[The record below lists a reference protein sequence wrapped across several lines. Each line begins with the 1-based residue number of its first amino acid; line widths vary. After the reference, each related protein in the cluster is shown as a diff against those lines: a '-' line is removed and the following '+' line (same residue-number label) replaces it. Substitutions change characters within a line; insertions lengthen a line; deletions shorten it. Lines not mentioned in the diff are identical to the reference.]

1 MVQSL
6 FEFVFG
12 RIRETQ
18 TWPELRR
25 CQRVMAWCLP
35 SQVLRRAGPLVRWP
49 AGPLARWPV
58 AFGPPACHVS
68 MLAT

>member
-18 TWPELRR
+18 TWP
-25 CQRVMAWCLP
+25 
-35 SQVLRRAGPLVRWP
+35 RASPLLMFTGCVHVRFCGRLAHWPVGPLVRWP
-49 AGPLARWPV
+49 AGPWPWAHLLA
-58 AFGPPACHVS
+58 
-68 MLAT
+68 MLAC

>member
-18 TWPELRR
+18 TWP
-25 CQRVMAWCLP
+25 
-35 SQVLRRAGPLVRWP
+35 RASPLLMFTGCVHVRFCGRLARWSV
-49 AGPLARWPV
+49 GPLARWPV

-68 MLAT
+68 M